1 MAGDGPPGGGRI
13 FLSGGEGTRLP
24 AHRRARLGLS
34 RTFQVTNLFAGL
46 SVLDNVRLAA
56 QAGQPG
62 RWRRLGP
69 VRPGDR
75 VGLAAMEALERAGIA
90 ARAGDR
96 VAELSHGEQRQ
107 LEVAL
112 ALATSPKL
120 LLLDEPA
127 AGLSAGERSRLRE
140 LLGSLPDSLPLLLI
154 EHDMTLALSLADEVL
169 RGLSLTVAAGEL
181 LALLGRNGM
190 GKTTLLRAVCGLRPP
205 TPTGGSVRVAGEEV
219 TGLPAY
225 QVARRGVSLVP
236 QGRRVFGSLT
246 VEENLR
252 IAARPGDWDLD
263 GVSSRGG
270 GGAVAWPAPRP
281 PPRDAPP
288 ILRELVGLEKGA
300 R

>member
-1 MAGDGPPGGGRI
+1 LADGQTEPVLRLEGVSRRFGGLVAVDGVSLTLGPRRRLAVIGPNGAGKTTLFRLIAGDVPLSQGRI
-13 FLSGGEGTRLP
+13 FLFGREVTRLP

-34 RTFQVTNLFAGL
+34 RTFQVSNLFAGL

-169 RGLSLTVAAGEL
+169 CLHNGRPIALGPPDRVRGDPTVQAVY
-181 LALLGRNGM
+181 LGR
-190 GKTTLLRAVCGLRPP
+190 
-205 TPTGGSVRVAGEEV
+205 
-219 TGLPAY
+219 
-225 QVARRGVSLVP
+225 
-236 QGRRVFGSLT
+236 T
-246 VEENLR
+246 V
-252 IAARPGDWDLD
+252 
-263 GVSSRGG
+263 
-270 GGAVAWPAPRP
+270 
-281 PPRDAPP
+281 DA
-288 ILRELVGLEKGA
+288 
-300 R
+300 

>member
-1 MAGDGPPGGGRI
+1 LADGQTEPVLRLEGVSRRFGGLVAVDGVSLTLGPRRRLAVIGPNGAGKTTLFRLIAGDVPPSQGRI
-13 FLSGGEGTRLP
+13 FLFGQEVTRLP

-169 RGLSLTVAAGEL
+169 CLHNGRPIALGPPDRVRGDPTVQAVY
-181 LALLGRNGM
+181 LGR
-190 GKTTLLRAVCGLRPP
+190 
-205 TPTGGSVRVAGEEV
+205 
-219 TGLPAY
+219 
-225 QVARRGVSLVP
+225 
-236 QGRRVFGSLT
+236 T
-246 VEENLR
+246 V
-252 IAARPGDWDLD
+252 
-263 GVSSRGG
+263 
-270 GGAVAWPAPRP
+270 
-281 PPRDAPP
+281 DA
-288 ILRELVGLEKGA
+288 
-300 R
+300 

>member
-1 MAGDGPPGGGRI
+1 MADGQTEPVLRLEGVSRRFGGLVAVDGVSLTLGPRRRLAVIGPNGAGKTTLFRLIAGDVPPSQGRI
-13 FLSGGEGTRLP
+13 FLFGREVTRLP

-169 RGLSLTVAAGEL
+169 CLHNGRPIALGPPDRVRGDPTVQ
-181 LALLGRNGM
+181 
-190 GKTTLLRAVCGLRPP
+190 AVYL
-205 TPTGGSVRVAGEEV
+205 
-219 TGLPAY
+219 
-225 QVARRGVSLVP
+225 
-236 QGRRVFGSLT
+236 GRRV
-246 VEENLR
+246 
-252 IAARPGDWDLD
+252 
-263 GVSSRGG
+263 
-270 GGAVAWPAPRP
+270 
-281 PPRDAPP
+281 DA
-288 ILRELVGLEKGA
+288 
-300 R
+300 

>member
-1 MAGDGPPGGGRI
+1 MADGQTEPVLRLEGVSRRFGGLVAVDGVSLTLGPRRRLAVIGPNGAGKTTLFRLIAGDVPPSQGRI
-13 FLSGGEGTRLP
+13 FLFGREVTRLP

-34 RTFQVTNLFAGL
+34 RTFQVSNLFAGL

-62 RWRRLGP
+62 RWRLGP

-112 ALATSPKL
+112 ALATLPRL

-140 LLGSLPDSLPLLLI
+140 LLGSL
-154 EHDMTLALSLADEVL
+154 
-169 RGLSLTVAAGEL
+169 
-181 LALLGRNGM
+181 
-190 GKTTLLRAVCGLRPP
+190 CP
-205 TPTGGSVRVAGEEV
+205 TACPCC
-219 TGLPAY
+219 
-225 QVARRGVSLVP
+225 
-236 QGRRVFGSLT
+236 
-246 VEENLR
+246 
-252 IAARPGDWDLD
+252 
-263 GVSSRGG
+263 
-270 GGAVAWPAPRP
+270 
-281 PPRDAPP
+281 
-288 ILRELVGLEKGA
+288 
-300 R
+300 

>member
-1 MAGDGPPGGGRI
+1 LADGQTEPVLRLEGVSRRFGGLVAVDGVSLTLGPRRRLAVIGPNGAGKTTLFRLIAGDVPPSQGRV
-13 FLSGGEGTRLP
+13 FLFGREVTRLP

-34 RTFQVTNLFAGL
+34 RTFQVSNLFAGL

-75 VGLAAMEALERAGIA
+75 VGLAAMQALERAGIA

-127 AGLSAGERSRLRE
+127 AGLSGGERSRLRE

-169 RGLSLTVAAGEL
+169 CLHNGRPIALGPPDRVRGDPTVQAVY
-181 LALLGRNGM
+181 LGR
-190 GKTTLLRAVCGLRPP
+190 
-205 TPTGGSVRVAGEEV
+205 
-219 TGLPAY
+219 
-225 QVARRGVSLVP
+225 
-236 QGRRVFGSLT
+236 T
-246 VEENLR
+246 V
-252 IAARPGDWDLD
+252 
-263 GVSSRGG
+263 
-270 GGAVAWPAPRP
+270 
-281 PPRDAPP
+281 DA
-288 ILRELVGLEKGA
+288 
-300 R
+300 

>member
-1 MAGDGPPGGGRI
+1 MADGQTEPVLRLEGVSRRFGGLVAVDGVSLTLGPRRRLAVIGPNGAGKTTLFRLIAGDVPPSQGRI
-13 FLSGGEGTRLP
+13 FLFGREVTRLP

-34 RTFQVTNLFAGL
+34 RTFQVSNLFAGL

-112 ALATSPKL
+112 ALATSPRL

-154 EHDMTLALSLADEVL
+154 EHDMTLALSLADQVL
-169 RGLSLTVAAGEL
+169 CLHNGRPIALGPPDRVRGDPTVQAVY
-181 LALLGRNGM
+181 LGR
-190 GKTTLLRAVCGLRPP
+190 
-205 TPTGGSVRVAGEEV
+205 
-219 TGLPAY
+219 
-225 QVARRGVSLVP
+225 
-236 QGRRVFGSLT
+236 T
-246 VEENLR
+246 V
-252 IAARPGDWDLD
+252 
-263 GVSSRGG
+263 
-270 GGAVAWPAPRP
+270 
-281 PPRDAPP
+281 DA
-288 ILRELVGLEKGA
+288 
-300 R
+300 

>member
-1 MAGDGPPGGGRI
+1 MADGQTEPVLRLEGVSRRFGGLVAVDGVSLTLGPCRRLAVIGPNGAGKTTLFRLIAGDVPPSQGRI
-13 FLSGGEGTRLP
+13 FLFGREVTRLP

-34 RTFQVTNLFAGL
+34 RTFQVSNLFAGL

-127 AGLSAGERSRLRE
+127 AGLSAGERSRLRG

-169 RGLSLTVAAGEL
+169 CLHNGRPIALGPPDRVRGDPTVQAVY
-181 LALLGRNGM
+181 LGR
-190 GKTTLLRAVCGLRPP
+190 
-205 TPTGGSVRVAGEEV
+205 
-219 TGLPAY
+219 
-225 QVARRGVSLVP
+225 
-236 QGRRVFGSLT
+236 T
-246 VEENLR
+246 V
-252 IAARPGDWDLD
+252 
-263 GVSSRGG
+263 
-270 GGAVAWPAPRP
+270 
-281 PPRDAPP
+281 DA
-288 ILRELVGLEKGA
+288 
-300 R
+300 

>member
-1 MAGDGPPGGGRI
+1 LADGQTEPVLRLEGVSRRFGGLVAVDGVSLTLAPRRRLAVIGPNGAGKTTLFRLIAGDVPPSQGRI
-13 FLSGGEGTRLP
+13 FLFGREVTRLP

-34 RTFQVTNLFAGL
+34 RTFQVSNLFAGL

-169 RGLSLTVAAGEL
+169 CLHNGRPIALGPPDRVRGDPTVQAVY
-181 LALLGRNGM
+181 LGR
-190 GKTTLLRAVCGLRPP
+190 
-205 TPTGGSVRVAGEEV
+205 
-219 TGLPAY
+219 
-225 QVARRGVSLVP
+225 
-236 QGRRVFGSLT
+236 T
-246 VEENLR
+246 V
-252 IAARPGDWDLD
+252 
-263 GVSSRGG
+263 
-270 GGAVAWPAPRP
+270 
-281 PPRDAPP
+281 DA
-288 ILRELVGLEKGA
+288 
-300 R
+300 

>member
-1 MAGDGPPGGGRI
+1 MADGQTEPVLRLEGVSRRFGGLVAVDGVSLTLGPRRRLAVIGPNGAGKTTLFRLIAGDVPPSQGRI
-13 FLSGGEGTRLP
+13 FLFGREVTRLP

-34 RTFQVTNLFAGL
+34 RTFQVSNLFAGL

-112 ALATSPKL
+112 ALATSPRL

-169 RGLSLTVAAGEL
+169 CLHNGRPIALGPPDRVRGDPTVQ
-181 LALLGRNGM
+181 
-190 GKTTLLRAVCGLRPP
+190 AVYL
-205 TPTGGSVRVAGEEV
+205 
-219 TGLPAY
+219 
-225 QVARRGVSLVP
+225 
-236 QGRRVFGSLT
+236 GRRV
-246 VEENLR
+246 
-252 IAARPGDWDLD
+252 
-263 GVSSRGG
+263 
-270 GGAVAWPAPRP
+270 
-281 PPRDAPP
+281 DA
-288 ILRELVGLEKGA
+288 
-300 R
+300 

>member
-1 MAGDGPPGGGRI
+1 LADGQTEPVLRLEGVSRRFGGLVAVDGVSLTLGPRRRLAVIGPNGAGKTTLFRLIAGDVPPSQGRI
-13 FLSGGEGTRLP
+13 FLFGREVTRLP

-34 RTFQVTNLFAGL
+34 RTFQVSNLFAGL

-62 RWRRLGP
+62 RWRQLGP

-169 RGLSLTVAAGEL
+169 CLHNGRPIALGPPDRVRGDPTVQAVY
-181 LALLGRNGM
+181 LGR
-190 GKTTLLRAVCGLRPP
+190 
-205 TPTGGSVRVAGEEV
+205 
-219 TGLPAY
+219 
-225 QVARRGVSLVP
+225 
-236 QGRRVFGSLT
+236 T
-246 VEENLR
+246 V
-252 IAARPGDWDLD
+252 
-263 GVSSRGG
+263 
-270 GGAVAWPAPRP
+270 
-281 PPRDAPP
+281 DA
-288 ILRELVGLEKGA
+288 
-300 R
+300 

>member
-1 MAGDGPPGGGRI
+1 LADGQTEPVLRLEGVSRRFGGLLAVDGVSLTLGPRRRLAVIGPNGAGKTTLFRLIAGDVPPSQGRI
-13 FLSGGEGTRLP
+13 FLFGREVTRLP

-69 VRPGDR
+69 VRPGDQ

-169 RGLSLTVAAGEL
+169 CLHNGRPIALGPPDRVRGDPTVQAVY
-181 LALLGRNGM
+181 LGR
-190 GKTTLLRAVCGLRPP
+190 
-205 TPTGGSVRVAGEEV
+205 
-219 TGLPAY
+219 
-225 QVARRGVSLVP
+225 
-236 QGRRVFGSLT
+236 T
-246 VEENLR
+246 V
-252 IAARPGDWDLD
+252 
-263 GVSSRGG
+263 
-270 GGAVAWPAPRP
+270 
-281 PPRDAPP
+281 DA
-288 ILRELVGLEKGA
+288 
-300 R
+300 

>member
-1 MAGDGPPGGGRI
+1 LADGQTEPVLRLEGVSRRFGGLVAVDGVSLTLGPRRRLAIIGPNGAGKTTLFRLIAGDVPPSQGRI
-13 FLSGGEGTRLP
+13 FLFGREVTRLP

-34 RTFQVTNLFAGL
+34 RTFQVSNLFAGL

-69 VRPGDR
+69 VRPSDR

-140 LLGSLPDSLPLLLI
+140 LLGSLPDGLPLLLI

-169 RGLSLTVAAGEL
+169 CLHNGRPIALGPPDRVRGDPTVQAVY
-181 LALLGRNGM
+181 LGR
-190 GKTTLLRAVCGLRPP
+190 
-205 TPTGGSVRVAGEEV
+205 
-219 TGLPAY
+219 
-225 QVARRGVSLVP
+225 
-236 QGRRVFGSLT
+236 T
-246 VEENLR
+246 V
-252 IAARPGDWDLD
+252 
-263 GVSSRGG
+263 
-270 GGAVAWPAPRP
+270 
-281 PPRDAPP
+281 DA
-288 ILRELVGLEKGA
+288 
-300 R
+300 

>member
-1 MAGDGPPGGGRI
+1 LADGQTEPVLRLEGVSRHFGGLVAVDGVTLTLGPRRRLAVIGPNGAGKTTLFRLIAGDVPPSQGRI
-13 FLSGGEGTRLP
+13 FLFGREVTRLP

-34 RTFQVTNLFAGL
+34 RTFQVSNLFDGL

-62 RWRRLGP
+62 HWRRLGP

-75 VGLAAMEALERAGIA
+75 VGLAAMEALERAGIT

-169 RGLSLTVAAGEL
+169 CLHNGRPIALGPPDRVRGDPTVQAVYM
-181 LALLGRNGM
+181 GR
-190 GKTTLLRAVCGLRPP
+190 
-205 TPTGGSVRVAGEEV
+205 
-219 TGLPAY
+219 
-225 QVARRGVSLVP
+225 
-236 QGRRVFGSLT
+236 T
-246 VEENLR
+246 V
-252 IAARPGDWDLD
+252 
-263 GVSSRGG
+263 
-270 GGAVAWPAPRP
+270 
-281 PPRDAPP
+281 DA
-288 ILRELVGLEKGA
+288 
-300 R
+300 

>member
-1 MAGDGPPGGGRI
+1 MADGQTEPVLRLEGVSRRFGGLVAVDGVSLTLGPRRRLAVIGPNGAGKTTLFRLIAGDVPPSQGRI
-13 FLSGGEGTRLP
+13 FLFGREVTRLP

-34 RTFQVTNLFAGL
+34 RTFQVSNLFAGL
-46 SVLDNVRLAA
+46 SVLDNARLAA

-112 ALATSPKL
+112 ALATLPRL

-140 LLGSLPDSLPLLLI
+140 LLGSLPDSLPMLLI

-169 RGLSLTVAAGEL
+169 CLHNGRPIALGPPDRVRGDPTVQAVY
-181 LALLGRNGM
+181 LGR
-190 GKTTLLRAVCGLRPP
+190 
-205 TPTGGSVRVAGEEV
+205 
-219 TGLPAY
+219 
-225 QVARRGVSLVP
+225 
-236 QGRRVFGSLT
+236 T
-246 VEENLR
+246 V
-252 IAARPGDWDLD
+252 
-263 GVSSRGG
+263 
-270 GGAVAWPAPRP
+270 
-281 PPRDAPP
+281 DA
-288 ILRELVGLEKGA
+288 
-300 R
+300 

>member
-1 MAGDGPPGGGRI
+1 MADGQTEPVLRLEGVSRRFGGLVAVDGVSLTLGPRRRLAVIGPNGAGKTTLFRLIAGDVPPSQGRI
-13 FLSGGEGTRLP
+13 FLFGQEVTRLP

-169 RGLSLTVAAGEL
+169 CLHNGRPIALGPPDRVRGDPTVQAVY
-181 LALLGRNGM
+181 LGR
-190 GKTTLLRAVCGLRPP
+190 
-205 TPTGGSVRVAGEEV
+205 
-219 TGLPAY
+219 
-225 QVARRGVSLVP
+225 
-236 QGRRVFGSLT
+236 T
-246 VEENLR
+246 V
-252 IAARPGDWDLD
+252 
-263 GVSSRGG
+263 
-270 GGAVAWPAPRP
+270 
-281 PPRDAPP
+281 DA
-288 ILRELVGLEKGA
+288 
-300 R
+300 

>member
-1 MAGDGPPGGGRI
+1 MADGQTEPVLRLEGVSRRFGGLVAVDGVSLTLGPRRRLAVIGPNGAGKTTLFRLIAGDVPPSQGRI
-13 FLSGGEGTRLP
+13 FLFGREVTRLP

-127 AGLSAGERSRLRE
+127 AGLSAGERSQLRE

-169 RGLSLTVAAGEL
+169 CLHNGRPIALGPPDRVRGDPTVQAVY
-181 LALLGRNGM
+181 LGR
-190 GKTTLLRAVCGLRPP
+190 
-205 TPTGGSVRVAGEEV
+205 
-219 TGLPAY
+219 
-225 QVARRGVSLVP
+225 
-236 QGRRVFGSLT
+236 T
-246 VEENLR
+246 V
-252 IAARPGDWDLD
+252 
-263 GVSSRGG
+263 
-270 GGAVAWPAPRP
+270 
-281 PPRDAPP
+281 DA
-288 ILRELVGLEKGA
+288 
-300 R
+300 